1 MAVLLLIRLILV
13 RGGLVTVGLSLCLLS
28 SIAIISGPRPTNVP
42 FVYSSHAHEVGTTVV
57 CPCLGLIRLA
67 LSKHPPS
74 AWSVLVLRL
83 VVLPS
88 LTLLLVG
95 LLLLHLLV
103 GISFVQIVGSLS
115 QPEPIP
121 RVGIGLDE
129 YTTLGGN
136 VPLAIKE
143 KIWQGAYIDLSLLL
157 QDSTA
162 AVLARSDT
170 APIDISCSG
179 ETHGSAP
186 GTSKSH

>member
-1 MAVLLLIRLILV
+1 MAVLLLIRLIV
-13 RGGLVTVGLSLCLLS
+13 VGGLVTVGLSLCLLS
-28 SIAIISGPRPTNVP
+28 SIAISGPRPTNVP

-103 GISFVQIVGSLS
+103 GISFVGSLS

-157 QDSTA
+157 QQYKTA
-162 AVLARSDT
+162 QRLSLPDQIQHQLT
-170 APIDISCSG
+170 
-179 ETHGSAP
+179 
-186 GTSKSH
+186 

>member
-1 MAVLLLIRLILV
+1 MAVLLLIRLIVL
-13 RGGLVTVGLSLCLLS
+13 GGLVTVGLSLCLLS

-42 FVYSSHAHEVGTTVV
+42 FVYSSHAHEVGTTMV

-103 GISFVQIVGSLS
+103 GISFVGSLS

>member
-1 MAVLLLIRLILV
+1 MAVLLLIRLIV

-28 SIAIISGPRPTNVP
+28 SIAVISGPRPTNVP
-42 FVYSSHAHEVGTTVV
+42 FVYSSHAHEVGTTAI

-74 AWSVLVLRL
+74 AWSVLRL

-88 LTLLLVG
+88 RTLLPVG

-103 GISFVQIVGSLS
+103 GISVVGSPS

-157 QDSTA
+157 QDSAA
-162 AVLARSDT
+162 AVLAT
-170 APIDISCSG
+170 QIQ
-179 ETHGSAP
+179 HQNL
-186 GTSKSH
+186 H

>member
-1 MAVLLLIRLILV
+1 MAVLLLIRLIV
-13 RGGLVTVGLSLCLLS
+13 RGGLVLTVGLSLCLLS
-28 SIAIISGPRPTNVP
+28 SIGFAIISGPRPTNVP

-103 GISFVQIVGSLS
+103 GINVVGSLS

-129 YTTLGGN
+129 YTTFSGN

-143 KIWQGAYIDLSLLL
+143 KIWQGAYIDLLLLL
-157 QDSTA
+157 QDRAA

-170 APIDISCSG
+170 APELTLAAEG
-179 ETHGSAP
+179 KHGSVP

>member
-1 MAVLLLIRLILV
+1 MAVLLLIRLIVL
-13 RGGLVTVGLSLCLLS
+13 GGLVTVGLSLCLLS

-57 CPCLGLIRLA
+57 CPSLRLIRLA
-67 LSKHPPS
+67 LRNHPPS
-74 AWSVLVLRL
+74 AWSVLLL

-103 GISFVQIVGSLS
+103 GISFVGSLS

-186 GTSKSH
+186 DTGKSH